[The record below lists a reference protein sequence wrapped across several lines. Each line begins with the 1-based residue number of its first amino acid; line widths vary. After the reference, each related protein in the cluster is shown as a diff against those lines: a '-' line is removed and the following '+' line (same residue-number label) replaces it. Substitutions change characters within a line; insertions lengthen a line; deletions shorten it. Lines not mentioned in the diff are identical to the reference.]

1 MNVNTSDNIAITCPG
16 NQTVSSSAT
25 SCGYV
30 GTAALN
36 PTITGAC
43 GPVTPTYALTGATT
57 GTGSSLA
64 GVTFNGGVTTVTWS
78 VTSGATTETCSFTV
92 TVQDA
97 TPAVINCGTNV
108 TLAVPEGQCGIRYCY
123 PFPNALDNCGPH
135 TAAIP
140 GYTYLGSIGNNSYY
154 ISNVNV
160 NYSTAITDCHAAG
173 GYMAQISSAAENSQI
188 RTWVTSMLGG
198 VSYFIG
204 YNDIEVE
211 GNFVW
216 EDCSPPTYTNWAP
229 GEPNNAGNE
238 DATQVLSSGMWN
250 DIPVTFA
257 NRHVLE
263 INGARIVRTAGPA
276 ANTLLNVG
284 SYVTSFTSTDNSG
297 NTSSCSFTI
306 NVIDNQPPQ
315 ITCPEDITVI
325 SAGGATAVI
334 TWDTPTTSDNCAV
347 DNVTV
352 SHTSGSVF
360 NAGTTTVTYTVTD
373 VNGNVTTCS
382 FNVTVIIPVNPP
394 PAPPYLIVEGQD
406 TKTLKV
412 RFGDAAGDEDGYEV
426 YRSPDGVTWTY
437 YTTLPPHNTSAEV
450 VFMDSLNT
458 IPDQRYFY
466 IVRTIRA
473 NRRSGFTNSAYDFTY
488 PEQPVVTVLMPAC
501 QFGKGKFKATGTH
514 FSNKYRW
521 YASASAVVP
530 FGDNLGNA
538 FDSDVFETEVLQ
550 EARTYYVTAKGR
562 KYESKPRLAIVMPVI
577 SRPAV
582 NIVGSLNPR
591 ACSNELDLAVEPV
604 EGAAYFWTF
613 NGFVIAGANSHTYR
627 ADKSG
632 MYQVFVSNGS
642 CATPS
647 AQISVVTNFK
657 PMAIIQQGQ
666 EVNFCA
672 NGVISAQLPTLPSA
686 AAYEWYKDGVFVASG
701 VELSVASSGVYRLKV
716 TEFGCEN
723 TAEISVRVST
733 FPSDIKITSD
743 NETLCEGTSVALTT
757 DAFSGVTYQWYRDGR
772 LFATTNTP
780 TVTVRKGGD
789 YQVALTYSET
799 CSRLSTT
806 SVFVN
811 EVKTIRLSQTFDG
824 VTMNVIIPDGA
835 TVASAS
841 WTIDGEPAPS
851 LNNMLTFKPTKNG
864 VYVLSVLWSNG
875 CESSMKTNV
884 ILGTLGTDS
893 EETDTAD
900 GNIFVYPNPTKGKVF
915 VNFGKLSDSQ
925 VSYIVTDNLGRTV
938 ASESRNLNENKLEID
953 LNGVPAG
960 MYLLNV
966 RFDSGEKTFRII
978 RTE

>member
-1 MNVNTSDNIAITCPG
+1 
-16 NQTVSSSAT
+16 
-25 SCGYV
+25 
-30 GTAALN
+30 
-36 PTITGAC
+36 
-43 GPVTPTYALTGATT
+43 
-57 GTGSSLA
+57 
-64 GVTFNGGVTTVTWS
+64 
-78 VTSGATTETCSFTV
+78 
-92 TVQDA
+92 
-97 TPAVINCGTNV
+97 
-108 TLAVPEGQCGIRYCY
+108 
-123 PFPNALDNCGPH
+123 
-135 TAAIP
+135 
-140 GYTYLGSIGNNSYY
+140 
-154 ISNVNV
+154 
-160 NYSTAITDCHAAG
+160 
-173 GYMAQISSAAENSQI
+173 
-188 RTWVTSMLGG
+188 
-198 VSYFIG
+198 
-204 YNDIEVE
+204 
-211 GNFVW
+211 
-216 EDCSPPTYTNWAP
+216 
-229 GEPNNAGNE
+229 
-238 DATQVLSSGMWN
+238 
-250 DIPVTFA
+250 
-257 NRHVLE
+257 
-263 INGARIVRTAGPA
+263 
-276 ANTLLNVG
+276 
-284 SYVTSFTSTDNSG
+284 
-297 NTSSCSFTI
+297 
-306 NVIDNQPPQ
+306 
-315 ITCPEDITVI
+315 
-325 SAGGATAVI
+325 
-334 TWDTPTTSDNCAV
+334 
-347 DNVTV
+347 
-352 SHTSGSVF
+352 
-360 NAGTTTVTYTVTD
+360 
-373 VNGNVTTCS
+373 
-382 FNVTVIIPVNPP
+382 
-394 PAPPYLIVEGQD
+394 
-406 TKTLKV
+406 
-412 RFGDAAGDEDGYEV
+412 
-426 YRSPDGVTWTY
+426 
-437 YTTLPPHNTSAEV
+437 
-450 VFMDSLNT
+450 
-458 IPDQRYFY
+458 
-466 IVRTIRA
+466 
-473 NRRSGFTNSAYDFTY
+473 
-488 PEQPVVTVLMPAC
+488 
-501 QFGKGKFKATGTH
+501 
-514 FSNKYRW
+514 
-521 YASASAVVP
+521 
-530 FGDNLGNA
+530 
-538 FDSDVFETEVLQ
+538 
-550 EARTYYVTAKGR
+550 
-562 KYESKPRLAIVMPVI
+562 
-577 SRPAV
+577 
-582 NIVGSLNPR
+582 
-591 ACSNELDLAVEPV
+591 
-604 EGAAYFWTF
+604 
-613 NGFVIAGANSHTYR
+613 
-627 ADKSG
+627 